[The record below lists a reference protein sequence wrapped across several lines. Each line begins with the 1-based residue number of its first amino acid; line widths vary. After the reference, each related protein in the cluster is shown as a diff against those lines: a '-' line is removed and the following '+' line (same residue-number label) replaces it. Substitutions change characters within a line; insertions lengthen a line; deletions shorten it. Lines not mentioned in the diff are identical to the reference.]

1 MPRGRQSVKKGVW
14 YIGGR
19 YRRAPKRR
27 QKGGAIPIGLIAP
40 LASPVLGEIAKP
52 ILDKILG
59 RGLRRRR
66 RK

>member
-19 YRRAPKRR
+19 YRSAPKRR

-40 LASPVLGEIAKP
+40 LAAPVLGEIAKP

>member
-1 MPRGRQSVKKGVW
+1 MPRGRKSVKKGVW

-40 LASPVLGEIAKP
+40 LAAPVLGEIAKP